1 MAGAERA
8 QSARAEIF
16 LRGWATVCSENAST
30 AKTESASTESAA
42 GKGPVEASARR
53 GRNQAPLT
61 LNTSEAT
68 SPQIAKT
75 TDRRVLRVRY

>member
-1 MAGAERA
+1 VAGAERM

-16 LRGWATVCSENAST
+16 LRLGGGLQRERVHREHRIRVQGERSGSRA
-30 AKTESASTESAA
+30 
-42 GKGPVEASARR
+42 VEAWARR